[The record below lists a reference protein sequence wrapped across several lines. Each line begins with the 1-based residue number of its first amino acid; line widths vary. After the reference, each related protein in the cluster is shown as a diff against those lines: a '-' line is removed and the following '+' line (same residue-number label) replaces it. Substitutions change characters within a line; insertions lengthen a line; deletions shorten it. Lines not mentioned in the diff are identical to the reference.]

1 MNENGVGASSLRKE
15 DDRHLRGRGKF
26 VGDIQ
31 PAGTR
36 HIAFL
41 RSPVAHGYLRSVSIP
56 TAYRDQV
63 FVASD
68 LQAVTPI
75 RAGSSLPGFKPSD
88 QPVLVHDK
96 IRHVGELIAM
106 CIGKSRAD
114 AEDLVDEL
122 EFEFE
127 ELPAIVDMLK
137 ARKRNSPLVHDEWID
152 NVYLES
158 SWQGDA
164 FDKKD
169 VTATVTREFRTNRQC
184 MAPIEGRGVIA
195 YRDNRLD
202 QLVIYSSTQ
211 MPHIVR
217 TGLAECLGLDHARIR
232 VISPDV
238 GGGFGYKGILADR
251 KSVV

>member
-1 MNENGVGASSLRKE
+1 MERSIKSHGVGASVLRKE

-56 TAYRDQV
+56 TAHRDQV

-106 CIGKSRAD
+106 CVADTRAE
-114 AEDLVDEL
+114 AEDVVDAIEI
-122 EFEFE
+122 EIE
-127 ELPAIVDMLK
+127 ELPVVSDMIA
-137 ARKRNSPLVHDEWID
+137 ARENDAPLVHEAW
-152 NVYLES
+152 
-158 SWQGDA
+158 
-164 FDKKD
+164 
-169 VTATVTREFRTNRQC
+169 RQRV
-184 MAPIEGRGVIA
+184 P
-195 YRDNRLD
+195 
-202 QLVIYSSTQ
+202 
-211 MPHIVR
+211 
-217 TGLAECLGLDHARIR
+217 DH
-232 VISPDV
+232 
-238 GGGFGYKGILADR
+238 
-251 KSVV
+251 